1 MWHHDLMYVVTLD
14 QRDSRSNPD
23 RVPEL
28 LEALSGLDTV
38 APFERTAGD
47 EVQGLF
53 DRPEGARA
61 AVLAALRSGDWH
73 CGIGVGPVEGDSY
86 RDGTRAGRGDAYVA
100 AREAVEAAKTAEGP
114 VAVRAPEGADDDAR
128 GWAADCE
135 AVWHLVAA
143 LVRSRTD
150 AQWRVVEMVARTDT
164 QVEAARRLGMQPGSV
179 TGALRLSRV
188 REERAAHGA
197 LDRLLAGTDRA
208 VTAS

>member
-1 MWHHDLMYVVTLD
+1 MSLLSLKGIGHSFGERAVLDGVDLEVSSGEVVALIGPNGAGKSTLLSVIAGD
-14 QRDSRSNPD
+14 LAPQRG
-23 RVPEL
+23 
-28 LEALSGLDTV
+28 EALVGGLPPQQWKPLQLARRRSVLLQSSSVSFSYAVSDVV
-38 APFERTAGD
+38 AMGRTPWRKTER
-47 EVQGLF
+47 
-53 DRPEGARA
+53 
-61 AVLAALRSGDWH
+61 
-73 CGIGVGPVEGDSY
+73 
-86 RDGTRAGRGDAYVA
+86 
-100 AREAVEAAKTAEGP
+100 
-114 VAVRAPEGADDDAR
+114 ADDDAR